1 MPRGANFPH
10 LKVREKD
17 SSKQAPSLLR
27 LSPPAIQ
34 ARSIQLPRHVSLSYR
49 AYPSN
54 HL

>member
-17 SSKQAPSLLR
+17 SSKQAPSLLSI
-27 LSPPAIQ
+27 SPPAIQ
-34 ARSIQLPRHVSLSYR
+34 ATSIQLLRHLSLSYP
-49 AYPSN
+49 AYLAN